1 MPTNRLTRKTFLRMS
16 FGVVAVGVVGCDSDS
31 GDGTDSAAS
40 GTTGGTDPSTTGDP
54 PTTGSSSATGDP
66 STTGTPTTDQ
76 TTGSSDSGSDSGSSD
91 SGSTTEGA
99 VPNCGRNGATTQFDI
114 HDHDLEISADMLQ
127 PGTALEGLA
136 ILGAGHPHS
145 LDLTGEQV
153 DALLAGESVTATSSF
168 GSGHEHQVTV
178 ECL

>member
-1 MPTNRLTRKTFLRMS
+1 MQTDRFTRKTFLRMS
-16 FGVVAVGVVGCDSDS
+16 FGVLAVGVVGCDGDSD
-31 GDGTDSAAS
+31 DGTDSSAS
-40 GTTGGTDPSTTGDP
+40 GTTGGTDSSSTGDP
-54 PTTGSSSATGDP
+54 PTTGSSSTTTDP
-66 STTGTPTTDQ
+66 STTSAQ
-76 TTGSSDSGSDSGSSD
+76 TTGGSDSSSGSDSGSAD
-91 SGSTTEGA
+91 SGSTSGGA
-99 VPNCGRNGATTQFDI
+99 AADCGRNGAGTQFDL
-114 HDHDLEISADMLQ
+114 HEHTLEISAEMLQ

-136 ILGAGHPHS
+136 VLGGGHPHT